1 MLSMANIIQGDC
13 LDHLPSITDESVDMV
28 VTSPPYDNLRDYNGF
43 ACDLPAVGRE
53 LFRVLKPGGMAGVVL
68 QDQTKDGAKSMTT
81 FRTALEWV
89 DSIGFRLFE
98 TLIYGKNGT
107 PGPWWNKRFR
117 VDHEYI
123 LLFLKGSRPAY
134 FNKEPLKVPAIHAGL
149 VHLGGRARQ
158 ANGEKVPCRGRV
170 KEAATKCRGTIW
182 TCHRD
187 GGSLKHQHPATFPDS
202 LPRSLIEC
210 FCPPEGLVLDPFVG
224 SGTTL
229 VAAERLGRQSLGIE
243 ISEEYCA
250 LARERLV
257 ECTTSPRK
265 GLLDRFRR
273 SDFPNN
279 LELCA

>member
-1 MLSMANIIQGDC
+1 MHHIHQGDC
-13 LDHLPSITDESVDMV
+13 LTHLPSIADESVDMV
-28 VTSPPYDNLRDYNGF
+28 VTSPPYDDLRDYKGF
-43 ACDLPAVGRE
+43 ACDLSGVGRE
-53 LFRVLKPGGMAGVVL
+53 LFRVLRDGGIAAVVL

-107 PGPWWNKRFR
+107 PGPWWNNRFR

-210 FCPPEGLVLDPFVG
+210 FCPPDGVVLDPFAG

-229 VAAERLGRQSLGIE
+229 VVAKQLGRNAIGME
-243 ISEEYCA
+243 ISEEYCSLIA
-250 LARERLV
+250 ERLIQDV
-257 ECTTSPRK
+257 PPPKRS
-265 GLLDRFRR
+265 LLDRFGK
-273 SDFPNN
+273 SV
-279 LELCA
+279 